1 MAKKVTVVGAG
12 FYGSTTAQRLAEYDV
27 FDTVVLTDII
37 EGKPEGLALD
47 MNQSRPI
54 EGFETKVVGVTTG
67 VDGSGYEA
75 IAGSDIVIVTA
86 GLPRKPGMSRMDLL
100 EVNAKIVRGVSENI
114 AKHAP
119 NAVVVVVSNPLD
131 EMTALTQLAT
141 GFPRNR
147 VLGQAGVLDTA
158 RFTNFVAETLGVPVK
173 SVKTLTLGSH
183 GDTMVP
189 VPSQCTVDGKPLT
202 EVLPA
207 EKIEEL
213 VVRTR
218 NGGAEVVALLKT
230 GSAYYAPSA
239 AAARMARAIA
249 TDSGEVWPVC
259 AWVDGE
265 YGVSGVYLGVQA
277 ELGASGVK
285 KVVETPLTEG
295 ELGSLRE
302 AAEAVRAKQADVAG
316 L

>member
-1 MAKKVTVVGAG
+1 VV
-12 FYGSTTAQRLAEYDV
+12 
-27 FDTVVLTDII
+27 I
-37 EGKPEGLALD
+37 
-47 MNQSRPI
+47 
-54 EGFETKVVGVTTG
+54 
-67 VDGSGYEA
+67 
-75 IAGSDIVIVTA
+75 
-86 GLPRKPGMSRMDLL
+86 
-100 EVNAKIVRGVSENI
+100 
-114 AKHAP
+114 
-119 NAVVVVVSNPLD
+119 VVSNPLD

-158 RFTNFVAETLGVPVK
+158 RFTHFVAETLGVPVK

-189 VPSQCTVDGKPLT
+189 VPSQCTVDGRPLSD
-202 EVLPA
+202 VLPA

-265 YGVSGVYLGVQA
+265 YGISGVYLGVQA
-277 ELGASGVK
+277 ELGATGVRS
-285 KVVETPLTEG
+285 VVQTPLTDA
-295 ELGSLRE
+295 ELASLRE